1 MKTTCGEHRTRGYTY
16 RWKKALGKSTLTC
29 KGCGFPPEEH
39 ETMAETITRLTGVGW
54 SAQRSDPGG

>member
-54 SAQRSDPGG
+54 SAQ